1 MELLAAC
8 KVSIL
13 PVNMKLLAACKNIN
27 PADEHGTF
35 FFLFFASKIVFCPV
49 DERRIVGELFTSN
62 SVERYSLFSD
72 KFLARSTQQRAYYE
86 RVLRSIREHQCEREL
101 RPSFSPK
108 KRRHCSWWSFAR
120 F

>member
-35 FFLFFASKIVFCPV
+35 FFLFFFASKIVFCPV

-108 KRRHCSWWSFAR
+108 KRRHCS
-120 F
+120 